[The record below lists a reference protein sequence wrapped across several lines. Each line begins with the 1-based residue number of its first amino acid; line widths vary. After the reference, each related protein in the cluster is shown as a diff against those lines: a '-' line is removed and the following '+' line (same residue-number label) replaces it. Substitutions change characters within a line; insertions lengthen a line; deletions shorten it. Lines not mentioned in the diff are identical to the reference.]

1 MKGIESPST
10 PRENFK
16 LSLLN
21 HPKEFTNWKCGILLS
36 KFKGRYK
43 ERRKV
48 LIDVHKA
55 DLFDWRANSSFSDD
69 NKIKIRPIKGMEIKI
84 GKIGRF
90 NIRRYKYTN

>member
-1 MKGIESPST
+1 M
-10 PRENFK
+10 
-16 LSLLN
+16 
-21 HPKEFTNWKCGILLS
+21 S

-43 ERRKV
+43 ERRKL